1 MKFNSNEIET
11 ILFHKQMNLYTRID
25 NLLNQKFDELPP
37 DTISD
42 LTSTLIELDDR
53 IQSYKMELKQK
64 EMFGTTYHKIRNN
77 KKIEEISLME
87 IFSTI

>member
-1 MKFNSNEIET
+1 MKYNSNEIET

-25 NLLNQKFDELPP
+25 NLLNQRFEELEP
-37 DTISD
+37 DVISD

-53 IQSYKMELKQK
+53 IQSYKRYLKQR
-64 EMFGTTYHKIRNN
+64 ELFGTTYHKIRNN

>member
-1 MKFNSNEIET
+1 MKYNSNEIEN
-11 ILFHKQMNLYTRID
+11 IIFHKQMNLYTRID
-25 NLLNQKFDELPP
+25 NLLNQRFEELEP
-37 DTISD
+37 DVISD

-53 IQSYKMELKQK
+53 IQSYKRDLKQK
-64 EMFGTTYHKIRNN
+64 ELFGTTYHKIRNN

>member
-1 MKFNSNEIET
+1 MKYNSNEIET
-11 ILFHKQMNLYTRID
+11 ILFHKQMSLYTRID

-53 IQSYKMELKQK
+53 IQSYKRELKQR
-64 EMFGTTYHKIRNN
+64 EMYH
-77 KKIEEISLME
+77 
-87 IFSTI
+87 

>member
-1 MKFNSNEIET
+1 MNYNSNEIET

-53 IQSYKMELKQK
+53 IQSYKRDLKQR
-64 EMFGTTYHKIRNN
+64 EMFNN
-77 KKIEEISLME
+77 
-87 IFSTI
+87 TN

>member
-1 MKFNSNEIET
+1 MKYNSNEIEN

-25 NLLNQKFDELPP
+25 NLLNQRFEELEP
-37 DTISD
+37 DVISD

-53 IQSYKMELKQK
+53 IQSYKRDLKQK
-64 EMFGTTYHKIRNN
+64 ELFGTTYHKIRNN

-87 IFSTI
+87 ILSTI

>member
-25 NLLNQKFDELPP
+25 NLLNQKFDELEP
-37 DTISD
+37 DVISD

-53 IQSYKMELKQK
+53 IQSYKRDLKQR
-64 EMFGTTYHKIRNN
+64 EMYI
-77 KKIEEISLME
+77 
-87 IFSTI
+87 

>member
-1 MKFNSNEIET
+1 MKYNSNEIET

-53 IQSYKMELKQK
+53 IQSYKRDLKQR
-64 EMFGTTYHKIRNN
+64 ELFGVSYHNFRKSR
-77 KKIEEISLME
+77 KVEGISLTE
-87 IFSTI
+87 IFRNV

>member
-1 MKFNSNEIET
+1 
-11 ILFHKQMNLYTRID
+11 MNLYTRID

-53 IQSYKMELKQK
+53 IQSYKRDLKQR
-64 EMFGTTYHKIRNN
+64 ELFGTTYHKIRNN
-77 KKIEEISLME
+77 KKVDEISLTE
-87 IFSTI
+87 IFRNI

>member
-1 MKFNSNEIET
+1 MKYNSNEIET

-25 NLLNQKFDELPP
+25 NLLNQKFDELQP
-37 DTISD
+37 DVISD

-53 IQSYKMELKQK
+53 IQSYKRDLKQR
-64 EMFGTTYHKIRNN
+64 ELFGTTYHKIRNN

>member
-1 MKFNSNEIET
+1 MKYNSNEIET

-25 NLLNQKFDELPP
+25 NLLSQRFEELEP
-37 DTISD
+37 DVISD

-53 IQSYKMELKQK
+53 IQSYKRDLKQR
-64 EMFGTTYHKIRNN
+64 ELFGTTYHKIRNN

-87 IFSTI
+87 IFSKI